1 MEIGCQLA
9 YQISI
14 LLYTNA
20 LVYMIINRSG
30 MNLWYM
36 CNLILGAMTGSRFV
50 ERSLWSGKKQFLCV
64 CVWGGGG
71 GGVSNFESQ
80 RSQIAVFRGQM

>member
-1 MEIGCQLA
+1 
-9 YQISI
+9 
-14 LLYTNA
+14 
-20 LVYMIINRSG
+20 MIINRSG

-50 ERSLWSGKKQFLCV
+50 ERSLWSGKKQFFFCV

-71 GGVSNFESQ
+71 GGGGG
-80 RSQIAVFRGQM
+80 QILKDNVAKLLFLEVKCKFWPVDWS